1 MSVELDASTY
11 VHAKPTTAHAYIL
24 PAVVDVL
31 ESHFDGSLEKDV
43 FDLGCGT
50 GGAAAALA
58 GKGYYVVGVDPSS
71 DGIAKANGKY
81 PELPLNVG
89 SAYDDLSREYGTFN
103 AVISLEVVEHV
114 YDPKAF
120 TSTMYDL
127 VKPGGIAVIST
138 PYHGYLKNLALA
150 AMGKMDDHFM
160 PLKDHG
166 HIKFWSKNTLST
178 LLLDAGF
185 DNVRFDYVGRIPVFA
200 KSMIAVARKP
210 LGDGV
215 GATLI
220 SQGIRPLRRVR

>member
-1 MSVELDASTY
+1 MSVELDATTY
-11 VHAKPTTAHAYIL
+11 VHARPTTARAYIL
-24 PAVVDVL
+24 PAVLDVL
-31 ESHFDGSLEKDV
+31 ESHFDGSLQNDV

-58 GKGYYVVGVDPSS
+58 GRGYYVVGVDPSS
-71 DGIAKANGKY
+71 DGIAKANVNY

-89 SAYDDLSREYGTFN
+89 SAYDDLSREYGTFH

-127 VKPGGIAVIST
+127 VKPGGIAVMST

-160 PLKDHG
+160 PLKEHG
-166 HIKFWSKNTLST
+166 HIKFWSKNTLRT

-185 DNVRFDYVGRIPVFA
+185 DNVRFEYVGRIPVLA
-200 KSMIAVARKP
+200 KSMIAIAQKP
-210 LGDGV
+210 LREGV
-215 GATLI
+215 GAATN
-220 SQGIRPLRRVR
+220 SDNVRPLRSAR

>member
-1 MSVELDASTY
+1 MSIELDATGY
-11 VHAKPTTAHAYIL
+11 VHAKPTTAHSYIL
-24 PAVVDVL
+24 PSVVGVL
-31 ESHFDGSLEKDV
+31 GSYFDGSAERDV

-58 GKGYYVVGVDPSS
+58 EKGYRVVGIDPSS
-71 DGIAKANGKY
+71 DGIAKANINY
-81 PELPLNVG
+81 PGLSLNVG
-89 SAYDDLSREYGTFN
+89 SAYDDLSREYGMFN

-120 TSTMYDL
+120 ISTMYDL

-150 AMGKMDDHFM
+150 VMGKMDDHFM

-166 HIKFWSKNTLST
+166 HIKFWSKNTLNT

-185 DNVRFDYVGRIPVFA
+185 RRVHFEYVGRIPVVA
-200 KSMIAVARKP
+200 KSMIAVAQKP
-210 LGDGV
+210 L
-215 GATLI
+215 
-220 SQGIRPLRRVR
+220 

>member
-1 MSVELDASTY
+1 MSVELDATTY
-11 VHAKPTTAHAYIL
+11 VHAKPTTAHSYIL
-24 PAVVDVL
+24 PAVLDVL
-31 ESHFDGSLEKDV
+31 ESHFDGSLGNDV

-71 DGIAKANGKY
+71 DGIAKANVNY

-103 AVISLEVVEHV
+103 AVISLEVVEHI

-150 AMGKMDDHFM
+150 VVGKMDDHFM
-160 PLKDHG
+160 PLTDHG

-185 DNVRFDYVGRIPVFA
+185 DNVRFGYVGRIPVFA
-200 KSMIAVARKP
+200 KSMIAVAQKP
-210 LGDGV
+210 LRHGV
-215 GATLI
+215 GAALI
-220 SQGIRPLRRVR
+220 SDGIRPLRRAP